1 MKSVKSGKCK
11 VDGYESTTE
20 TVYEF
25 NVCKWHGCPC
35 QPNRTARDEERYVAT
50 IRKEKAIKGVGY
62 TLVIAWECEKP
73 TKKRCY
79 LRKGFRAYPH
89 YIVFDFEALLQ
100 VMNQKQTDDPV
111 YVSKHIPVSV
121 AINDSLSESATF
133 IEDEEPKILV
143 QLFVEKLERR
153 RALIL

>member
-1 MKSVKSGKCK
+1 
-11 VDGYESTTE
+11 
-20 TVYEF
+20 
-25 NVCKWHGCPC
+25 
-35 QPNRTARDEERYVAT
+35 
-50 IRKEKAIKGVGY
+50 
-62 TLVIAWECEKP
+62 
-73 TKKRCY
+73 
-79 LRKGFRAYPH
+79 
-89 YIVFDFEALLQ
+89 
-100 VMNQKQTDDPV
+100 MNQKQTDDPV